1 MYIKTNK
8 NKYNIKLAKSFFQR
22 LTGFIGE
29 KNINSGILFPKC
41 NSIHTYFM
49 KEHID
54 IIAIDEN
61 NEVIYKYENL
71 GKNKIIS
78 KCKECFSD
86 TITEYVITK
95 MNKIYERLDL
105 VKKENQTISINSS
118 TTPNTTNTEN
128 ISTDNETE
136 SSFGMFDNIGGKIK
150 TLAQV
155 VTWIGIIASV
165 ISGIVLMSI
174 AEEMIFVGLM
184 VMIFGALMSW
194 VSSFVLYGFGQ
205 LVENSDKLVKM
216 SKK

>member
-1 MYIKTNK
+1 MAKLCECCGNKNNSFVSDPFYLTNDKILCHKCAEPIGNDMNNLYYVKTN
-8 NKYNIKLAKSFFQR
+8 
-22 LTGFIGE
+22 E
-29 KNINSGILFPKC
+29 
-41 NSIHTYFM
+41 
-49 KEHID
+49 E
-54 IIAIDEN
+54 
-61 NEVIYKYENL
+61 YEEL
-71 GKNKIIS
+71 KNKIIS